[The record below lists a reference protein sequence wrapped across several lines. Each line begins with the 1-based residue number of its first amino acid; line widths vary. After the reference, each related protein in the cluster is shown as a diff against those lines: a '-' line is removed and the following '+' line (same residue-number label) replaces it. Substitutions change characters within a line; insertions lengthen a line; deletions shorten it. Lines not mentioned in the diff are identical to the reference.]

1 MESSKTFRDRKAP
14 NIKKQ
19 THDLLSKLRDE
30 LTTPMFQVILGTKS
44 EEEQGEVR
52 ETLKRIEAARLTLDN
67 AELKEIANKLK
78 ENDKEL
84 QKGTQAV
91 NNALQNLQNTQAIL
105 QAISSFLAVVS
116 CIAPFII

>member
-1 MESSKTFRDRKAP
+1 MESSETFRDREAP
-14 NIKKQ
+14 DIKTQ
-19 THDLLSKLRDE
+19 TRDQLSKLRDK

-44 EEEQGEVR
+44 KEEQDEFKKK
-52 ETLKRIEAARLTLDN
+52 LKKIEAARLTLDN

-84 QKGTQAV
+84 QEGTQAV

-105 QAISSFLAVVS
+105 QAISSFLAVMGRIV
-116 CIAPFII
+116 PFIS